1 MYTKVPP
8 IPFEESPV
16 KEPEFEEIPAHLL
29 QEIQQPPPMNQAN
42 RSDNEEN
49 DIFA

>member
-1 MYTKVPP
+1 MMYTKVPP

-29 QEIQQPPPMNQAN
+29 QEIQQPLA
-42 RSDNEEN
+42 
-49 DIFA
+49 

>member
-29 QEIQQPPPMNQAN
+29 QEIQQPSGMNQVN
-42 RSDNEEN
+42 PSDNEEN

>member
-1 MYTKVPP
+1 MFTKVPP
-8 IPFEESPV
+8 IPFEESPA

-29 QEIQQPPPMNQAN
+29 LESQQSPARNQPNVSDREEI
-42 RSDNEEN
+42 